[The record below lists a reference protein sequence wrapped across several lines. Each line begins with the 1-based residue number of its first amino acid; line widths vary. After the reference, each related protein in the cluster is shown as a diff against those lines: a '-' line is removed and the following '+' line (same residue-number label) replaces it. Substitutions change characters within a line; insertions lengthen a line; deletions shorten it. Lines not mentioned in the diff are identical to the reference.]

1 MGSPLRAHLDKRLQN
16 EVLDLKFRQNY
27 NIGPLS
33 LSCMRNWSFKFE
45 VCVISFSSFQ
55 NEQYKLFY

>member
-16 EVLDLKFRQNY
+16 EVLDLKFRRNY
-27 NIGPLS
+27 NIGPSS
-33 LSCMRNWSFKFE
+33 LPYIRNWSFKFE
-45 VCVISFSSFQ
+45 ACVIGFSSFQ